1 MLCCIQ
7 AVLSYFLNY
16 TSTVDCC
23 TDAEKPEKNGDD
35 SSSSSDGLSPYS
47 SQLLLTMFLD
57 APRFRN
63 LSLKKDHCPA
73 AKALNVKVRGM
84 GKYELA
90 NKLAKALIEKGFV
103 TVSGGANGNCLKRE
117 EIKVLK
123 TLGEH
128 NVIDVTVANESSSV
142 GTPISASSLDSDSAE
157 SDMD

>member
-1 MLCCIQ
+1 
-7 AVLSYFLNY
+7 
-16 TSTVDCC
+16 
-23 TDAEKPEKNGDD
+23 
-35 SSSSSDGLSPYS
+35 
-47 SQLLLTMFLD
+47 MFLD

-63 LSLKKDHCPA
+63 LSLKKDFCPA
-73 AKALNVKVRGM
+73 AKALNVKVRGL

-90 NKLAKALIEKGFV
+90 NKLAKSLIEKGFV
-103 TVSGGANGNCLKRE
+103 TVSDGANGNCLKRE

-128 NVIDVTVANESSSV
+128 NVTDVTLANESSSV

>member
-1 MLCCIQ
+1 
-7 AVLSYFLNY
+7 
-16 TSTVDCC
+16 
-23 TDAEKPEKNGDD
+23 
-35 SSSSSDGLSPYS
+35 
-47 SQLLLTMFLD
+47 MFLD

-63 LSLKKDHCPA
+63 LSLKKDLYPA
-73 AKALNVKVRGM
+73 AKALNVKVRGL
-84 GKYELA
+84 GKCELA

-103 TVSGGANGNCLKRE
+103 TLSDGANGNCLKRE

-142 GTPISASSLDSDSAE
+142 GTPISVSSLDSDSAE

>member
-1 MLCCIQ
+1 
-7 AVLSYFLNY
+7 
-16 TSTVDCC
+16 
-23 TDAEKPEKNGDD
+23 
-35 SSSSSDGLSPYS
+35 
-47 SQLLLTMFLD
+47 MFLD

-63 LSLKKDHCPA
+63 LSLKKDLCPA
-73 AKALNVKVRGM
+73 AKALNVKVRGL

-103 TVSGGANGNCLKRE
+103 TLSDGANGNCLKRE

-128 NVIDVTVANESSSV
+128 NAIDVTVANESSSV
-142 GTPISASSLDSDSAE
+142 GTPISVSSLDSDSAE